1 MTITLRSSA
10 LKSGQFGV
18 RDYHDLLNCI
28 DMYTEHAK
36 RLKCDIYRTVLYH
49 IYCRIQN
56 MTSAFLLINCD
67 FPFSEDVIN
76 ELGKIPEIVDV
87 YRLHGMYDIIARVK
101 SDTEE
106 ELNDVVKIRIR
117 KIDKVKSTITMIIA
131 EGDKLKDKNK
141 I

>member
-1 MTITLRSSA
+1 MKEDPDDNNTAKLCFEKWAIRRTGLPTIFSI
-10 LKSGQFGV
+10 V
-18 RDYHDLLNCI
+18 
-28 DMYTEHAK
+28 K

-76 ELGKIPEIVDV
+76 ELGRIPEIVDV

>member
-1 MTITLRSSA
+1 VGNSAYGIT
-10 LKSGQFGV
+10 
-18 RDYHDLLNCI
+18 HDLLNYTH
-28 DMYTEHAK
+28 MYTEDAK
-36 RLKCDIYRTVLYH
+36 RLKCGIYRTVLYY

-76 ELGKIPEIVDV
+76 ELWKIPEIVDV

-106 ELNDVVKIRIR
+106 ELNDVVKTRIR

>member
-1 MTITLRSSA
+1 
-10 LKSGQFGV
+10 
-18 RDYHDLLNCI
+18 
-28 DMYTEHAK
+28 
-36 RLKCDIYRTVLYH
+36 
-49 IYCRIQN
+49 

-67 FPFSEDVIN
+67 FPFAEDVIN
-76 ELGKIPEIVDV
+76 ELGKVPEIVDI

-117 KIDKVKSTITMIIA
+117 KIDKVKSTITMIIV